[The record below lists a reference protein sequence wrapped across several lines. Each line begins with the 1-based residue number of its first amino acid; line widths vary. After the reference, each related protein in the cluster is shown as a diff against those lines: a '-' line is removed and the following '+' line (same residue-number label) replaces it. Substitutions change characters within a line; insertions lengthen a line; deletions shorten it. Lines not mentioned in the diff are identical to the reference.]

1 MKGPQVALGYLS
13 QPDLQEGFS
22 KLGDAVRLA
31 DPEDPE
37 RGMVLDGRL
46 AENFKLASGA
56 FVSAGPLRVARFR
69 RSGRAAT
76 DAVVC
81 GEGDGQVGLMFY
93 PDPTLPTP
101 EVETA
106 VRTALPRFNDIS
118 TGGSMRVGRA
128 LVLESD
134 PDAASDEIIDKGYI
148 AQSLARTR
156 RAEALQRLFANPPTP
171 DVMVLT

>member
-1 MKGPQVALGYLS
+1 
-13 QPDLQEGFS
+13 
-22 KLGDAVRLA
+22 
-31 DPEDPE
+31 
-37 RGMVLDGRL
+37 
-46 AENFKLASGA
+46 
-56 FVSAGPLRVARFR
+56 
-69 RSGRAAT
+69 
-76 DAVVC
+76 
-81 GEGDGQVGLMFY
+81 MFY

-106 VRTALPRFNDIS
+106 VRTGLPRFNDIS